1 MSVVSGVVVFILTWW
16 CVLFC
21 VLPLGLP
28 TQYEEQ
34 GQEAAPGS
42 PKTLNMKKKI
52 MLTTLISVVIWCILN
67 ILISTDI
74 LDLASILNQ

>member
-28 TQYEEQ
+28 THYEEQ

-42 PKTLNMKKKI
+42 PKNLNMKKKI
-52 MLTTLISVVIWCILN
+52 MLTTLISAVIWCILN
-67 ILISTDI
+67 VMISMDI
-74 LDLASILNQ
+74 LDLGAILK